1 MLPLDPEAVSITD
14 EAANVDDNRSAY
26 EPVQR
31 NLVNLFPVFV
41 EVERRVDVGAR
52 VSAEAEGVNAASVS
66 FRELDGR
73 LGGEFGVLWVR
84 GDIGFEGVSQVYDF
98 GHLSGLRCLRPWTV
112 TRSGPLS
119 DRPNKEVQS
128 LCNRPSCSKFTNIEF
143 PALRPSVP
151 HPQHT
156 SEALCP
162 DVG

>member
-14 EAANVDDNRSAY
+14 EAANVDDNWSAY

-73 LGGEFGVLWVR
+73 FSGEFGVLWVR

-98 GHLSGLRCLRPWTV
+98 GHLSGCAVFETV
-112 TRSGPLS
+112 DSDAQRATFRSPKQGSSILM
-119 DRPNKEVQS
+119 
-128 LCNRPSCSKFTNIEF
+128 
-143 PALRPSVP
+143 
-151 HPQHT
+151 
-156 SEALCP
+156 
-162 DVG
+162 